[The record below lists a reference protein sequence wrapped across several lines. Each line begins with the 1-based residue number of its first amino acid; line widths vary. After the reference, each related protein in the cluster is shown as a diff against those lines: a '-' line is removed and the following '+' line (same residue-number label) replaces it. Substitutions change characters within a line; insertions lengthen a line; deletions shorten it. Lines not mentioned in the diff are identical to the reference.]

1 MNLYQITTDLRDML
15 DSAFDPDTGEA
26 LPAFE
31 EQRAMWGSKATGVTA
46 YILNVEAEA
55 AQCKQA
61 IERIKLLQAAIERK
75 AERLRDYL
83 ATNMSVSGI
92 SEIKGEGFVA
102 KLYPARDESV
112 EIDEGAVFP
121 PELCIDPKPPGPSK
135 TKIKAAIL
143 AGQPVANARIVRRDR
158 LTIK

>member
-15 DSAFDPDTGEA
+15 DAAFDPDTGEA

-31 EQRAMWGSKATGVTA
+31 DQRALWATKATGVTA
-46 YILNVEAEA
+46 YILNIEAEA

-61 IERIKLLQAAIERK
+61 IERIKSLQAITERK

-83 ATNMSVSGI
+83 AANMAMSGI
-92 SEIKGEGFVA
+92 SEIKGEGFIA
-102 KLYPARDESV
+102 KLYRDRDESV
-112 EIDEGAVFP
+112 ELEEGATFP
-121 PELCIDPKPPGPSK
+121 PELCADPKPPAPSK

-143 AGQPVANARIVRRDR
+143 KGEPVAGAQIVRRDR